1 MGIFVV
7 LEKIDLV
14 KWILRAEIEKQ
25 VYFIGLDDLDGYGD
39 VRGVRVDGVDFV
51 KYGYKIVIVILL
63 NFWVLFLDLIVKIA

>member
-1 MGIFVV
+1 MV

-25 VYFIGLDDLDGYGD
+25 VYFIGFNSLDGYGD

-63 NFWVLFLDLIVKIA
+63 NF